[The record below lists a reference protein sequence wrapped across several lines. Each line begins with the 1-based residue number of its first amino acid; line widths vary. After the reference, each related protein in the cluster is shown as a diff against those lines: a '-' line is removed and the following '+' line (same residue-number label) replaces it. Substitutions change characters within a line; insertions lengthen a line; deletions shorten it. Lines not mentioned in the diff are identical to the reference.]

1 MKREREFSEKSAP
14 ETPLM
19 SLHHDLRPLIE
30 ADEEAQDFARPYE
43 DLSFLRTRLYSKSR
57 LFRRAPHILEEATT
71 AFNSDA
77 DEDILRVLDSL
88 SAARREFMP
97 KGNPV
102 NTILSVITTGR
113 ELQRIRDGI
122 FSQPDEARRR
132 AFMTYNVLSTL
143 DMRNTAVEIPGE
155 ELLLTHQVGNFLI
168 HLTSELGRR
177 TNDPEVKLD
186 TGVLEYFSR
195 IVMNRLVSREYI
207 SRLPG
212 NDIETPSTEQVEQDS
227 RGIEAL
233 FQEILQTRRFG
244 MKMGYIHDSRGGS
257 LVFGNIDNL
266 SFAPGL
272 DTHRLIQEMYH
283 VSEAI
288 VVHSEKRNFKNIRIK
303 TKDLGSNDSVR
314 TSTIDLSDL
323 NAINDL
329 HLGSDGNLYND
340 ATCRDSLL
348 PTAIEL
354 GKYTAYRDL
363 QATILSHY
371 FDLTHPFEDVAS
383 IKKAEKSNVS
393 STTRTSSEPT
403 ELIAKLVIP
412 RVKYRAEEESQDED
426 NESDSEETEQTRRTV
441 RHHGVTWH
449 IRKLPEGWNPSP
461 AALQLAKDI
470 NVTLLPGE
478 TIVREHTRGSRLLG
492 EVVGHKLINRA

>member
-1 MKREREFSEKSAP
+1 MKRERESP
-14 ETPLM
+14 EQGVEDTPLLN
-19 SLHHDLRPLIE
+19 LHRDLRPLIE
-30 ADEEAQDFARPYE
+30 NDAEAQDLVRPYE

-57 LFRRAPHILEEATT
+57 LFRRAPHILDEATA
-71 AFNSDA
+71 AFDTDK
-77 DEDILRVLDSL
+77 DEDILKVLDSL
-88 SAARREFMP
+88 STAREEFMP

-102 NTILSVITTGR
+102 STILSVITTGR
-113 ELQRIRDGI
+113 ELQRIRDSI
-122 FSQPDEARRR
+122 SSMPDEARRQ

-143 DMRNTAVEIPGE
+143 DMRNTATEIPSE
-155 ELLLTHQVGNFLI
+155 ELLLTHQVGNYLI

-177 TNDPEVKLD
+177 TNDPEIQLD

-195 IVMNRLVSREYI
+195 IVMNRLVTREYL
-207 SRLPG
+207 RLLPG
-212 NDIETPSTEQVEQDS
+212 DDVDIPSQEQVIADS
-227 RGIEAL
+227 SNIEAL
-233 FQEILQTRRFG
+233 FQEMRQTRRFG
-244 MKMGYIHDSRGGS
+244 MKMGYIHDQRGGS
-257 LVFGNIDNL
+257 LVFGSIDNL

-303 TKDLGSNDSVR
+303 TKDLGSSDSVR

-329 HLGSDGNLYND
+329 HLGKDGNLYND
-340 ATCRDSLL
+340 ATCKDSLL

-363 QATILSHY
+363 QATVLSHY

-383 IKKAEKSNVS
+383 IKKAEKSS
-393 STTRTSSEPT
+393 ALAATRTSSEPT
-403 ELIAKLVIP
+403 EMIAKLLIP
-412 RVKYRAEEESQDED
+412 RVRYRAEDEAQNEDEESE
-426 NESDSEETEQTRRTV
+426 NNETEQARRTV
-441 RHHGVTWH
+441 RYHGVTWH
-449 IRKLPEGWNPSP
+449 IRKLPEGWSPSP

-478 TIVREHTRGSRLLG
+478 TIVKEHTRGSRLLG